1 MSSTKIEI
9 TRREF
14 VAGAAATMAAG
25 GPLGALAQTAEKDK
39 EAEKPPREMRLAM
52 IGMQG
57 HYNYV
62 ADAVRDIPNCRLE
75 AIARST
81 PDEKIEKAKEKRPW
95 IQDAKVYDDYRTMLD
110 EVKPDIVGVFMPI
123 ARMGEGCIEAVR
135 RGCHVAS
142 EKPLASSLDE
152 LHRLREERDK
162 AGVRITMFLIMRMG
176 PEWIAARRAVRAG
189 LIGEPVLMS
198 AQKSYR
204 WYDGERPDYYRKRA
218 TYGGTIPWV
227 AIHSIDLIRYVTGL
241 EYAGVTA
248 RHAVKVHRDYPECED
263 IASMLFEMK
272 NGAEATVT
280 IDYLRPSKAPSH
292 GDDRLRVV
300 GSKGIVEVRSAKQ
313 VFCEIITENEGPR
326 ELPRPDRFRPVLADF
341 VDSLREGKPHIMA
354 AEDPFVATEVAIRAR
369 EAADTR
375 KTIAM

>member
-1 MSSTKIEI
+1 MSHSKIEI
-9 TRREF
+9 TRRQF
-14 VAGAAATMAAG
+14 VAAAAGTMVAA
-25 GPLGALAQTAEKDK
+25 GPLGAPAQT
-39 EAEKPPREMRLAM
+39 AEKPPREMRLAM

-57 HYNYV
+57 HYVYV
-62 ADAVRDIPNCRLE
+62 ADAVRNIPNCRLE
-75 AIARST
+75 ALARSA

-95 IQDAKVYDDYRTMLD
+95 IADAKVYDDYRKMLD

-123 ARMGEGCIEAVR
+123 ARMSEGCIEAVR

-152 LHRLREERDK
+152 LRRLREERDR

-176 PEWIAARRAVRAG
+176 PEWIAARRAVREG
-189 LIGEPVLMS
+189 LIGEPVLIF

-204 WYDGERPDYYRKRA
+204 WHDGERAEYYKRRE

-248 RHAVKVHRDYPECED
+248 RHAVKVHKDYPECED

-280 IDYLRPSKAPSH
+280 IDYLRPGKAPSH
-292 GDDRLRVV
+292 GDDRIRVV

-313 VFCEIITENEGPR
+313 VFCEIITEDEGPR
-326 ELPRPDRFRPVLADF
+326 ELPRPDKSRPVLADF
-341 VDSLREGKPHIMA
+341 IDSLREGKPHIMA
-354 AEDPFVATEVAIRAR
+354 AEDPFVATEISLKAR

-375 KTIAM
+375 KTIAL

>member
-1 MSSTKIEI
+1 MSTSKTAI

-14 VAGAAATMAAG
+14 VTGAAAAAMAAG
-25 GPLGALAQTAEKDK
+25 GPLGALAQTAG
-39 EAEKPPREMRLAM
+39 KPHRPMRLAM

-57 HYNYV
+57 HYKYV
-62 ADAVRDIPNCRLE
+62 ADAVRDILDCRLE
-75 AIARST
+75 ALARSA
-81 PDEKIEKAKEKRPW
+81 PDEKIEKAKENRPW
-95 IQDAKVYDDYRTMLD
+95 IADAKVYDDYRRMLD
-110 EVKPDIVGVFMPI
+110 EVKPDVVGVFMPI

-176 PEWIAARRAVRAG
+176 PEWIAARRAVREG
-189 LIGEPVLMS
+189 RIGEPVLMS

-204 WYDGERPDYYRKRA
+204 WSDGERPDYYRKRA

-300 GSKGIVEVRSAKQ
+300 GSKGIVEVRSTRQ
-313 VFCEIITENEGPR
+313 VFCEIITEEEGPR
-326 ELPRPDRFRPVLADF
+326 ELPRQDKFRPVLADF
-341 VDSLREGKPHIMA
+341 IDSLREGRPHIMA
-354 AEDPFVATEVAIRAR
+354 AEDPFVATEVAIKAR

-375 KTIAM
+375 KTIAL